1 MDAAAML
8 RPLVEA
14 ALGTDLPVRVD
25 CWDGSSMGPP
35 DAEVVVRFASRR
47 ALRRLIWAP
56 NELGFARTYVS
67 GDIQVEGD
75 LLDALTRLEALAD
88 PERGPGVRVGR
99 DTRAAVIK
107 AVVRLG
113 ALGPP
118 PRPPA
123 EEIRLSGR
131 RHGRGRDARAVS
143 HHYDVGNDFYA
154 LVLGPSMV
162 YSCAYFEKEP
172 SAAYT
177 LEDAQR
183 AKLDLVAR
191 KLGLGPG
198 MRLLDVGC
206 GWGSFVIHAAREY
219 GVRAVGVTLS
229 EEQAAFGRAAVGSLG
244 LGDRVE
250 IRVQDYRDVPD
261 GPYDAIASIGMA
273 EHVGLSQLGEYAA
286 HLHALL
292 APGGRLLNH
301 AISRR
306 PGPLGD
312 SKGDKTSFIDR
323 YVFPDGELHPL
334 STMVDVLESAGF
346 EVRDVESLREHY
358 AGTLQ
363 AWVANL
369 EQNWDEAVR
378 LSSAGRARVWR
389 LYMAGSA
396 LGFRSNRLGI
406 NQVLA
411 AKPGPGGASGFPRT
425 RTGLLRIPEPR
436 EPENLHRASPGP
448 TT

>member
-1 MDAAAML
+1 MEAAAML
-8 RPLVEA
+8 GPLVEA
-14 ALGTDLPVRVD
+14 ALGTDLPVRID
-25 CWDGSSMGPP
+25 CWDGSSAGPP
-35 DAEVVVRFASRR
+35 EADVVVRFASRR

-56 NELGFARTYVS
+56 NELGFARCYVS

-75 LLDALTRLEALAD
+75 LLEALTRLEALAD
-88 PERGPGVRVGR
+88 PERGPGVRVGPE
-99 DTRAAVIK
+99 TRAAVVK

-143 HHYDVGNDFYA
+143 HHYDVGNEFYA

-162 YSCAYFEKEP
+162 YSCAYFEQAP

-177 LEDAQR
+177 LEDAQC

-191 KLGLGPG
+191 KLGLVPG

-206 GWGSFVIHAAREY
+206 GWGSFVVHAAREY
-219 GVRAVGVTLS
+219 GVTAVGVTLS
-229 EEQAAFGRAAVGSLG
+229 QEQAAYARALVGSLG

-250 IRVQDYRDVPD
+250 IRVQDYRDVRD

-286 HLHALL
+286 LLHTVL

-306 PGPLGD
+306 PGPPD
-312 SKGDKTSFIDR
+312 DPKGDKTSFIDR

-358 AGTLQ
+358 ADTLR

-369 EQNWDEAVR
+369 EERWDQAVR
-378 LSSAGRARVWR
+378 LSSPGRARVWR

-396 LGFRSNRLGI
+396 LGFQSNRLGI

-411 AKPGPGGASGFPRT
+411 VKPGPGGASGFPRT
-425 RTGLLRIPEPR
+425 R
-436 EPENLHRASPGP
+436 SD
-448 TT
+448 